1 MVKNWRN
8 GAVFITAQFV
18 SRFANAFLTT
28 AVRFELLE
36 TGGVSTFASAQV
48 LNQIA
53 RLFMSQIAGL
63 LADNFQKK
71 RLYIMGEAFNLVFVA
86 ALLLS
91 RFGLTT
97 GLIAVN
103 VGVGLTQAFIQ
114 PVAKSMP
121 PLVVPEEELAIVNSW
136 DLTGDKI
143 ARNLAPMVF
152 AFASSTSGFQTAICF
167 CLVLYASV
175 LIIKQILD
183 VDESFVSEK
192 NGKIANGAN
201 GTSGMNASVAMRRL
215 LSVFRQIW
223 EGLLTLGTDRTIG
236 LLIVNT
242 LVTNVLVY
250 PVSSV
255 VFPVIFKEIPEGSI
269 EQEGTRISEAILYL
283 QRVLGVNK
291 KKAWMNYAAIVSLG
305 GVIGPFLSGVL
316 VYRVK
321 AYTSRYKERIN
332 WIGLNLGI
340 SGQIITLAPLLVAL
354 YFVRHVT
361 AGMRVLL
368 LFLVMAPQTAA
379 NNVTTIYFSS
389 HTQQRLN
396 SSERGRFLA
405 NILMLF
411 TLGNSVGTL
420 LYGWALAANTPE
432 AQIVTSTLILFAA
445 LVIKVFLLVA
455 MRVDSSVQVSILLK
469 KDQ

>member
-8 GAVFITAQFV
+8 GAVYITAQFV

-48 LNQIA
+48 MNQIA

-71 RLYIMGEAFNLVFVA
+71 RLYVMGEAFNLVFVA

-103 VGVGLTQAFIQ
+103 VGVGLTQAFMQ

-121 PLVVPEEELAIVNSW
+121 PLVVPKEELAVVNSW

-152 AFASSTSGFQTAICF
+152 AFASSTSGFQAAICF
-167 CLVLYASV
+167 CLVMYASV
-175 LIIKQILD
+175 LVIKQALD
-183 VDESFVSEK
+183 VDESLVSVK
-192 NGKIANGAN
+192 HSNTANGAN
-201 GTSGMNASVAMRRL
+201 GANGMSATVAMRRL
-215 LSVFRQIW
+215 LSVFRQVW

-255 VFPVIFKEIPEGSI
+255 VFPVIFKDIPEGTI
-269 EQEGTRISEAILYL
+269 EQEGSRISEAILYL
-283 QRVLGVNK
+283 QHMLGVNK

-305 GVIGPFLSGVL
+305 GVIGPFLSGIV

-340 SGQIITLAPLLVAL
+340 SGQVITLVPLLAAL
-354 YFVRHVT
+354 YFVRDFT
-361 AGMRVLL
+361 AGTRVLL

-411 TLGNSVGTL
+411 TLGNSIGTL
-420 LYGWALAANTPE
+420 LYGWALASSTPE
-432 AQIVTSTLILFAA
+432 AQISTSTLILFAA
-445 LVIKVFLLVA
+445 LAIKAALLVA
-455 MRVDSSVQVSILLK
+455 MRTDSAVQATILLK
-469 KDQ
+469 KDE